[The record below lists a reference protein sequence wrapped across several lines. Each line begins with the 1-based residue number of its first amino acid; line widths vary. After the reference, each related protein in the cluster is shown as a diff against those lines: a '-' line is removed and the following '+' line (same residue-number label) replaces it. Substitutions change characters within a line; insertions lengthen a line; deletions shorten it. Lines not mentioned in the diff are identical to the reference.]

1 MTTDLLMCAV
11 QRCQQPAHLRDFC
24 RLHYQRKMR
33 NGSTD
38 LNPNYNGEGH
48 QGKGLGV
55 IECSFCDKPVRDH
68 KIGPCPVAGVQQ
80 FRGGAGIVE
89 HSAERQEYRR
99 RNRY

>member
-1 MTTDLLMCAV
+1 MICVV
-11 QRCQQPAHLRDFC
+11 QRCEQPAAMRDHC

-33 NGSTD
+33 TGSVE

-68 KIGPCPVAGVQQ
+68 DIGPCPIAGVKQ

-89 HSAERQEYRR
+89 MSSERKEYRR